1 FMVIFNSTFYSLRM
15 PGWRSHVKAALGAI
29 FLLAQLSGVGGG
41 LPQILQTDFK
51 PVAPI
56 KAGVRGEVA
65 VTFTVLPG
73 YAVDRTL
80 PFILN
85 LTPVDGVKLAKSE
98 LKASSD
104 DPKEKLELL
113 VIDCPKSC
121 ELKASSDDPK
131 AKDQYYV
138 DLPVIKV
145 SVTAA
150 KPGKYEIPGKL

>member
-1 FMVIFNSTFYSLRM
+1 MVRT
-15 PGWRSHVKAALGAI
+15 ALVAL
-29 FLLAQLSGVGGG
+29 FLLAQLTAPGGG

-65 VTFTVLPG
+65 ATFIALPG

-85 LTPVDGVKLAKSE
+85 LTPPAGIKLAQNE
-98 LKASSD
+98 LKASGN
-104 DPKEKLELL
+104 
-113 VIDCPKSC
+113 
-121 ELKASSDDPK
+121 DPK
-131 AKDQYYV
+131 AKDQYFV

-145 SVTAA
+145 AVTAA
-150 KPGKYEIPGKL
+150 KPGKYEIPGKLSYFFCSKKDGFCSTQKLDVKMPVVVQ